1 MNVTLTEEVAQL
13 LAELDVGTYHADGT
27 PGGTIYLT
35 VLPPRPDVALAVAL
49 YGGTE
54 ASALHSYDE
63 PRVQVRTRGTAE
75 DVRSGER
82 LAQSAYDALHGLGM
96 ITMPGGTWLQ
106 LAVGLQSG
114 PAYIGRD
121 DSGRH
126 EWTVNVRIEV
136 QRSTP
141 NRTG

>member
-1 MNVTLTEEVAQL
+1 MTLTEEVANL
-13 LAELDVGTYHADGT
+13 LVSLDVGTYHADGT

-35 VLPPRPDVALAVAL
+35 ALPPRPDVALAVAL
-49 YGGTE
+49 YGGGSE
-54 ASALHSYDE
+54 ASVLHPYDE

-75 DVRSGER
+75 DVRTGER
-82 LAQSAYDALHGLGM
+82 LAQDAYDALHGLGM
-96 ITMPGGTWLQ
+96 RTMPGGTWLQ

-114 PAYIGRD
+114 PAYMGRD